1 MIKNRLLLSMQ
12 IKSCYTVGRNKNERS
27 AGSGEQAQRIF
38 RYVSTRRPDIQQRN
52 SPFLL
57 AILSLLL
64 VLLST
69 SQVSYAFRFSGT
81 TSIDAPEIQELLK
94 KVDKATLILI
104 NINDTIITPKSKM
117 FRYNY
122 NFYRTFIE
130 DLYAISA
137 YHPAAETAIANI
149 WTQRQMM
156 LVEPNWPAFIT
167 QLKATGAMVFG
178 FVKISPACKLVKDFE
193 EWQYNQLQQFNIN
206 FTSKINGKEIIKFD
220 PTDSKSPSFY
230 KGIIFTNAPTK
241 AYILREFMEI
251 TNIEPLKIIIFENTK
266 KELKE
271 IDKFLTTVNVDY
283 FAIEYTAAAQIP
295 GSPKAEVGKF
305 QIKTVTD
312 SGKWLED
319 EVAEAIVF
327 PNADTTHNKN

>member
-1 MIKNRLLLSMQ
+1 VK
-12 IKSCYTVGRNKNERS
+12 S
-27 AGSGEQAQRIF
+27 AGSDKQLPRTF
-38 RYVSTRRPDIQQRN
+38 RYIRKPRPYIRQNN
-52 SPFLL
+52 SPFLVFIL
-57 AILSLLL
+57 ALLL
-64 VLLST
+64 VLLNT
-69 SQVSYAFRFSGT
+69 PHISYAFRFSGIA
-81 TSIDAPEIQELLK
+81 SIDAPEIQELLK
-94 KVDKATLILI
+94 KVDKDTLVLI

-117 FRYNY
+117 FRYNN

-130 DLYAISA
+130 DLYAISS
-137 YHPAAETAIANI
+137 YHSAAETAIANI

-178 FVKISPACKLVKDFE
+178 FVKIPPACKLVKDFE
-193 EWQYNQLQQFNIN
+193 EWQHNQIQQFKIN

-220 PTDSKSPSFY
+220 PTDFKSPSFY

-241 AYILREFMEI
+241 AYILREFIEI
-251 TNIEPLKIIIFENTK
+251 TRIEPLKIIIFENTK
-266 KELKE
+266 QELKE

-283 FAIEYTAAAQIP
+283 FAIEYTAAAQIL

-305 QIKTVTD
+305 QIKTVTN

-327 PNADTTHNKN
+327 PNVDTIHNKN